1 MILLIPPSPSM
12 TLSLLYIYRRHEQA
26 PHPSSPPSF
35 QSLHLSKYSSV
46 TSSLLR
52 LPSAPLPYFNFLY
65 LVSQKIYNYRHGS
78 GIPNSNSRG
87 KTPGH

>member
-1 MILLIPPSPSM
+1 MILLIPHPPPM
-12 TLSLLYIYRRHEQA
+12 ILSLLYIYSKHEQA
-26 PHPSSPPSF
+26 PHPFSPPSF

-46 TSSLLR
+46 TSSLLY
-52 LPSAPLPYFNFLY
+52 LPSVPLPCFNLLY
-65 LVSQKIYNYRHGS
+65 LVSPKIYNYRHGS